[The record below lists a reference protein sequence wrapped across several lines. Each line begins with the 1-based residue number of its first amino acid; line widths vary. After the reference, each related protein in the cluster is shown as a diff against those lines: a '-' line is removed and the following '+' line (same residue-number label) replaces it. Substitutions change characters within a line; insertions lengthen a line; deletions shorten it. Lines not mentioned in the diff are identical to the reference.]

1 MTDGMKEGMKGGM
14 KGGMKRGNIRKGPDH
29 VQTIER
35 EEMREIRREREVT
48 LETETETMAIEGTER
63 SAKIE

>member
-1 MTDGMKEGMKGGM
+1 MTDGMKEGMKE
-14 KGGMKRGNIRKGPDH
+14 GMKRGNIRKGLDH

-48 LETETETMAIEGTER
+48 PETETGTMVIEGTET